1 MHIEITHSFDTDSF
15 IQALRRVIAR
25 RGNIKTLFS
34 DDGSNFIGCEN
45 ELKKAY
51 EEIENQEIQSF
62 MQGQGGDCVKWV
74 RNPPAASHMGSV
86 WERQIR
92 SARAILL

>member
-1 MHIEITHSFDTDSF
+1 M
-15 IQALRRVIAR
+15 
-25 RGNIKTLFS
+25 
-34 DDGSNFIGCEN
+34 
-45 ELKKAY
+45 KKAY

-92 SARAILL
+92 SARAILLSLLKTHGKSLGEESLLTLLTETEGILNYHRDYQRSHK